1 MKHAISNELS
11 HILFSCKFV
20 YVDRGDRD
28 TSREPEPTLNCL
40 RNDQI
45 TEGNLDISP
54 HGQIDQAK

>member
-1 MKHAISNELS
+1 MLYQISYLIFCFHVNS
-11 HILFSCKFV
+11 IV
-20 YVDRGDRD
+20 YVDRGDRE

-40 RNDQI
+40 RNDQN